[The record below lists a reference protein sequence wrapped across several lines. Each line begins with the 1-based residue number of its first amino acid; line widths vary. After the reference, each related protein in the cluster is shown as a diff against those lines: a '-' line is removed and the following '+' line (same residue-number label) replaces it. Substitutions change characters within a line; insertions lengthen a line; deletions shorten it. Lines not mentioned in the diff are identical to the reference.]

1 MPASPRSVT
10 CHRPFAARAWAFACL
25 TFGLLIANAH
35 AAPTLLDERL
45 ESRSA
50 PRVRTPI
57 DNADR
62 VRLTDTL
69 SPLARS
75 VPAGTPVPH
84 NRTLRHMV
92 LQLRPSSEQAL
103 ALEDWLAQQHDP
115 TSPRYRQWLSPAEF
129 GQRFGLAQA
138 DIEAV
143 RAWLLERGFEVDDV
157 PAGARTIVFSGT
169 AGQLRSAF
177 GMQLR
182 QVEVSGRRILLPDAE
197 PSVPAALA
205 EVIDG
210 LVSLSDLHSRPLHR
224 STPLPDSAVSRKA
237 ASPAEAPS
245 PQATFGNSHYLAA
258 NDFHTIYNLKTVL
271 QQGVTG
277 AGRSIAIV
285 GRSNIVIED
294 VNQFRS
300 NMALPANPPQVV
312 VAGTLPGFVSGD
324 ELEANLDVEW
334 AGAVAPGA
342 TVKYVVAASTT
353 TSDGVA
359 LAAQHAVNNDIG
371 DVISVS
377 YGLCEAA
384 MGRTAT
390 NFYSS
395 LWQQAAAQGQTVVVS
410 SGDSGAAG
418 CDLASSS
425 TATGGQGVNGLCTSP
440 YSTCVGG
447 TQFNDTANPSAWW
460 SVNNDAGLGSA
471 LSHIPEVA
479 WNESASNGGS
489 QLWSTG
495 GGVSLYINKPSWQNR
510 SWMPA
515 LSRRGVPDVSL
526 AASIRTGYLVVSR
539 DNATRTPN
547 TYVVG
552 GTSASAPALAGIL
565 ALVGQTTGYRLGN
578 INPTLYGLANAQL
591 GGGGSYF
598 HAITAGN
605 NSVPG
610 VTGFSASASS
620 PGYNLATGLGTV
632 NGANFV
638 QGYTDL
644 LPTSQTSLTLGSS
657 SVVSGQ
663 TVTLTAT
670 VSGAGSTGSVQFLDN
685 GAPLDGPRPLS
696 GGQATLTTS
705 ALQVGVHSIVARFS
719 GTASL
724 RSSSSTPAALTV
736 QAVASVAVSA
746 TPASLRAGEV
756 IALQASVSG
765 NNPSGW
771 VQFTDGGSPLGA
783 PVALSNGVANWS
795 GNALRRSGTHQVS
808 AQYGGDALNTAAT
821 AANVSVQVGVA
832 LTSTALQASPVELS
846 PGQAV
851 TLTATVSGVDVGGS
865 VVFSDQSG
873 VLGNA
878 SLSGAQATLTLP
890 FSVPGS
896 RLITASYSGDANNAA
911 STSAPLEVK
920 VLAATNE
927 ADGDVPT
934 LPGWGALL
942 LGALL
947 CQQVLGGKRGH
958 AGRGDH

>member
-1 MPASPRSVT
+1 MPASPPPFN
-10 CHRPFAARAWAFACL
+10 CHRLLAACAWAIGWLAS
-25 TFGLLIANAH
+25 GLLIASAH
-35 AAPTLLDERL
+35 AAQDPLDKRPEGLPT
-45 ESRSA
+45 
-50 PRVRTPI
+50 PRVLAPL

-62 VRLTDTL
+62 VRLTDTR

-75 VPAGTPVPH
+75 VPPGAPVPH
-84 NRTLRHMV
+84 TRALRHMV
-92 LQLRPSSEQAL
+92 LQLKPSDEQAL
-103 ALEDWLAQQHDP
+103 ALEQLLAQQHDP
-115 TSPRYRQWLSPAEF
+115 TSPRYRQWLSPSEF
-129 GQRFGLAQA
+129 GQRFGVAQA

-143 RAWLLERGFEVDDV
+143 RTWLLQQGFQVDEV
-157 PAGARTIVFSGT
+157 PAGARTLVFSGT
-169 AGQLRSAF
+169 AGQLREAF
-177 GMQLR
+177 GVQLR
-182 QVEVSGRRILLPDAE
+182 QTEVSGRRILLPDADL
-197 PSVPAALA
+197 SVPAALA

-224 STPLPDSAVSRKA
+224 SATAPA
-237 ASPAEAPS
+237 AEAAS
-245 PQATFGNSHYLAA
+245 PQATFGNAHYLSP

-285 GRSNIVIED
+285 GRSNIAIED
-294 VNQFRS
+294 INQFRS
-300 NMALPANPPQVV
+300 TMALPVNPPQVIL
-312 VAGTLPGFVSGD
+312 AGTLPGFVAGD

-425 TATGGQGVNGLCTSP
+425 TATGGQGVNGLCTSS

-447 TQFNDTANPSAWW
+447 TQFNDTADPSAWW
-460 SVNNDAGLGSA
+460 SASNDAGLGSA
-471 LSHIPEVA
+471 LGHIPEVA

-547 TYVVG
+547 IYIVG
-552 GTSASAPALAGIL
+552 GTSASAPALAGML

-598 HAITAGN
+598 HAITSGN

-610 VTGFSASASS
+610 VTGFAASPTS

-644 LPTSQTSLTLGSS
+644 LPASQTSLSIGLP

-663 TVTLTAT
+663 MVTLTAT
-670 VSGAGSTGSVQFLDN
+670 VSGAGSAGSVQFLDN
-685 GAPLDGPRPLS
+685 GAALDGPRPLS

-705 ALQVGVHSIVARFS
+705 ALQPGVHSLVARFS
-719 GTASL
+719 GTVSL
-724 RSSSSTPAALTV
+724 RSSTSPPTALTV
-736 QAVASVAVSA
+736 QAVATAAVVA
-746 TPASLRAGEV
+746 TPSSLRAGEA
-756 IALQASVSG
+756 ITLQASVAG
-765 NNPSGW
+765 NNPGGW
-771 VQFTDGGSPLGA
+771 VQFTDNGSPLGP
-783 PVALSNGVANWS
+783 PVALSNGTATWS
-795 GNALRRSGTHQVS
+795 GNALRRSGTRLIS
-808 AQYGGDALNTAAT
+808 ATYGGDALNTSAS

-832 LTSTALQASPVELS
+832 LTSTTLQAAPGELS
-846 PGQAV
+846 QGQAA
-851 TLTATVSGVDVGGS
+851 TLTATVAGIDVGGN

-873 VLGNA
+873 VLGTA
-878 SLSGAQATLTLP
+878 AVSGSQATLTLP
-890 FSVPGS
+890 LNVAGS
-896 RLITASYSGDANNAA
+896 RLITASYSGDPNNAA

-920 VLAATNE
+920 VLAAPNE
-927 ADGDVPT
+927 PDGDVPT
-934 LPGWGALL
+934 LPGWGGLL

-947 CQQVLGGKRGH
+947 CRQALRKHRGRSDEAAH
-958 AGRGDH
+958 